1 MLTVRTFNSR
11 ADAVPCARVRRNRR
25 PVAVAARTVILLPI
39 LHYIYTPY
47 PLHIVIIIIF
57 IKPISVRPVV
67 VTVIVLHIIIIHLL
81 LVLILYNNTIV
92 IIII

>member
-47 PLHIVIIIIF
+47 PLHIVIIIF